1 MYDLIIL
8 GGGPA
13 GLSAGIYAARY
24 KLDTILIEK
33 EYFSGGQVL
42 NTWAVENYPGF
53 KEIKGDEL
61 AKRMEEQAEHFGLE
75 IKKETVKEVE
85 LRGAE
90 KVFKTS
96 KNEYKTKTA
105 ILATGSK
112 PRMLNIPGEKEFYGK
127 GVSYCGTC
135 DAPFY
140 KDKVVAV
147 IGGGNTAVDEALY
160 LTKYTKKVYL
170 IHRRDELRA
179 DKILQDKAFENP
191 KIELIWNSVAKEIDL
206 VEDDKHVFIHNKK
219 TEEDKKLAVDGVFV
233 FIGYKPN
240 NELFKDQ
247 IELNQYGFIRKQK
260 MNSLETNIPGVFAAG
275 DILEKELRQI
285 VIAAGDGAKAAFEAN
300 EYIIK
305 HN

>member
-24 KLDTILIEK
+24 KLDTILLEK

-42 NTWAVENYPGF
+42 NTWVVENYPGF

-75 IKKETVKEVE
+75 IKQETVKEVTLKGE
-85 LRGAE
+85 E
-90 KVFKTS
+90 NIFKTA
-96 KNEYKTKTA
+96 KNEYKAKTA
-105 ILATGSK
+105 IIATGSK

-206 VEDDKHVFIHNKK
+206 GEDDKHVFIHNKK
-219 TEEDKKLAVDGVFV
+219 TEQDKKLAVDGVFV

-247 IELNQYGFIRKQK
+247 VELNQYGFIRKQK

-300 EYIIK
+300 EYITK

>member
-24 KLDTILIEK
+24 KLDTILLEK

-42 NTWAVENYPGF
+42 NTWVVENYPGF

-75 IKKETVKEVE
+75 IKQETVKEVTLKGE
-85 LRGAE
+85 E
-90 KVFKTS
+90 NIFKTA
-96 KNEYKTKTA
+96 KNEYKAKTA
-105 ILATGSK
+105 IIATGSK

-206 VEDDKHVFIHNKK
+206 GEDDKHVFIHNKK

-300 EYIIK
+300 EYITK